1 MILPNFVCL
10 VKVLITFIWL
20 RLEYIYSSGNQYIPL
35 RDGHFWVSSSIT
47 DNRNKNN
54 KNYIFLI
61 LFLFKNI
68 ILMHKLQKSIYLSW

>member
-20 RLEYIYSSGNQYIPL
+20 RLEYIYSSANQYIPL
-35 RDGHFWVSSSIT
+35 IDGHFWVSSSIT